1 MLTPCF
7 PTVGVI
13 DTDPVRKIKV
23 NRALASN
30 TSRNAIAQE
39 LMEVTDDN
47 GPNVLTNDPQFFT
60 KKNAIDA
67 ENQKNADATI
77 ELVGNYAAGGDAE
90 PEAAAES
97 EPESEP
103 EKESQ
108 PDTKQPAIIS
118 KSATESQ
125 VQLNT
130 NPSTEPE
137 PESTAEP
144 EPEST
149 AEPEP
154 ESTAEPE
161 PAAVVEPVGEED
173 DSVVE
178 GAAEAIVIMS
188 TLELFDSKS
197 DATVEGSGGGGMGSV
212 SGSGERPELVGEAGS
227 GEVGQF
233 VVDSKAGSNV
243 LSGSSSQEATGER
256 KSSQADI
263 LPDDSLEL
271 NM

>member
-30 TSRNAIAQE
+30 TSRNAITQE
-39 LMEVTDDN
+39 LMEVTDEN
-47 GPNVLTNDPQFFT
+47 GPNVLTNDPQFFA

-108 PDTKQPAIIS
+108 PDTKQSASIS

-144 EPEST
+144 EP
-149 AEPEP
+149 
-154 ESTAEPE
+154 
-161 PAAVVEPVGEED
+161 AAVVDPVEVED

-212 SGSGERPELVGEAGS
+212 SGSGEHPDLVGEAGS
-227 GEVGQF
+227 GEVGQS
-233 VVDSKAGSNV
+233 VVDSKAGSIV
-243 LSGSSSQEATGER
+243 LTGSSSQEEAGER
-256 KSSQADI
+256 ESSQAEI